1 MKFTQLAIGQAAI
14 VTDLNQLPVVL
25 RRRLNSMGF
34 IEGVHCYIH
43 NRSILGG
50 PLTIAYNKQVISLRK
65 QDVALIGVKL
75 A

>member
-1 MKFTQLAIGQAAI
+1 MTFTQFEVGREVV
-14 VTDLNQLPVVL
+14 VTNMDRLPVVL

-43 NRSILGG
+43 NKSIFGG
-50 PLTIAYNKQVISLRK
+50 PITIAYNKQIISLRK
-65 QDVALIGVKL
+65 QDAALIGVKM